1 MSYLDKKGYHTWTY
15 VANKKFGGG
24 LDNIEFR
31 IDEEVSLDEIVE
43 HFESYLKA
51 VGFSFEGHLDF
62 VYDEEI

>member
-15 VANKKFGGG
+15 TTEKGTG
-24 LDNIEFR
+24 LQEVEFR
-31 IDEEVSLDEIVE
+31 VDEETTLDEIVE